1 LASLQKAWKRP
12 RKIKS
17 LLTPNFKFD
26 ILHFTF
32 FISMTLSLLLA
43 AAENNVIGKDNKLPW
58 HLPNDLKYFKNLTW
72 GMPVIMGRKTYESFG
87 KPLQGRRNIVIT
99 HNKDW
104 KAEGVEVA
112 GSIEEA
118 IEMAKES
125 AVKEIFII
133 GGGEIFK
140 TILPKADRIYLTRI
154 YHSFEGDAYFPEI
167 KENEWRLVK
176 ERKCEA
182 DEKNTYAHSFQ
193 VWERK
198 PPSPKG
204 E

>member
-1 LASLQKAWKRP
+1 
-12 RKIKS
+12 
-17 LLTPNFKFD
+17 
-26 ILHFTF
+26 
-32 FISMTLSLLLA
+32 MTLSLLLA

-87 KPLQGRRNIVIT
+87 KPLRGRRNIVIT
-99 HNKDW
+99 RNKDW
-104 KAEGVEVA
+104 KGEGVDMVN
-112 GSIEEA
+112 SIEEA
-118 IEMAKES
+118 IELAKES

-154 YHSFEGDAYFPEI
+154 HHSFDGDAFFPEI
-167 KENEWRLVK
+167 KENEWQLVN
-176 ERKCEA
+176 ERRCEA
-182 DEKNTYAHSFQ
+182 DEKNVYAHSFQ